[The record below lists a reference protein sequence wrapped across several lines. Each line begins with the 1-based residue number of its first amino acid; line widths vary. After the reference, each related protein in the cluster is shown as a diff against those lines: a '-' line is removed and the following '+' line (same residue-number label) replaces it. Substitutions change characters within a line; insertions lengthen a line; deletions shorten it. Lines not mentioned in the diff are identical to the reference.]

1 MRLCF
6 LAPKNSAVP
15 LRRVSSP
22 LISQAAVRA
31 RICGGHVSQLPK
43 TSQKIA
49 CFTPDYVLQYAS
61 VNILTMKLICS
72 KVK

>member
-1 MRLCF
+1 MSIEQEKICAKL
-6 LAPKNSAVP
+6 LTVP
-15 LRRVSSP
+15 
-22 LISQAAVRA
+22 SQAAVRA

-72 KVK
+72 NVK